1 MKYLILSFFTL
12 MFYVDGAYSQ
22 CTITGSY
29 DSYICNPDFNYFL
42 TQGPSKG
49 GYVKLQVNQVMN
61 GYYCIAAGV
70 GCWKDGE
77 FVQARARTSEG
88 TVIDIRTDQDL
99 DEDIYVEYTSQEENA
114 TLYYLDGSSGHNSTF
129 TIEVYLN

>member
-1 MKYLILSFFTL
+1 MKYLILSFFSL
-12 MFYVDGAYSQ
+12 MFYIDSAYSQ

-29 DSYICNPDFNYFL
+29 DSYICNPTSSYYL
-42 TQGPSKG
+42 WQGPTKG

-70 GCWKDGE
+70 GCRKDGE
-77 FVQARARTSEG
+77 FVQARVRTSEG

-99 DEDIYVEYTSQEENA
+99 DEYIYVEYTSQEENA
-114 TLYYLDGSSGHNSTF
+114 TLYYLDGSSGHNSDF
-129 TIEVYLN
+129 SIEIMLD